1 MTKRTFKLTEND
13 LTINT
18 DKNIEMAS
26 GYDELTQAL
35 ERAFTT
41 NAGEWF
47 LNALHGLEYPKIWG
61 KGVTDEEIQ
70 LEVIR
75 TALQEPR
82 VREVDGIEIT
92 RNEAGRTAD
101 IVFHGIVETGETVSV
116 PFTI

>member
-1 MTKRTFKLTEND
+1 MIRRTFKLEGGD
-13 LTINT
+13 IVINT
-18 DKNIEMAS
+18 DKNIEMTA
-26 GYDELTQAL
+26 GDEELTQAL

-75 TALQEPR
+75 TALQESR

-92 RNEAGRTAD
+92 RNEARRTAD
-101 IVFHGIVETGETVSV
+101 IIFHGIVESGEAVSV
-116 PFTI
+116 QFAI